1 MSSKLMTA
9 SRSEVLKLY
18 RTIIRLA
25 NIYPSVRRVQVL
37 TEIRTEFRAK
47 KDETDPKKISNGIKQ
62 ALFGIS
68 HLKKYTNFD
77 SKSSDWVVDLESDP
91 MPAPDRQ

>member
-1 MSSKLMTA
+1 MSTKLITA
-9 SRSEVLKLY
+9 SRSEILKLY

-25 NIYPSVRRVQVL
+25 TIYPSIRRVQIL

-47 KDETDPKKISNGIKQ
+47 KDETDPKRISNGIKQ
-62 ALFGIS
+62 AIFGIS

-77 SKSSDWVVDLESDP
+77 DTSSEWVVDLEKDP
-91 MPAPDRQ
+91 MPAPDR